1 MAWYPSIYAP
11 RTGGAYDSHHRTAG
25 IAGHSAARRLRGRSR
40 CARSSRRCK
49 WSGFRTATELNK
61 PRRAERANPINT
73 ERARGCKRAAWH
85 YFGRFLNTGGVIE
98 PVGSTHE
105 RAPGTGRGIVSM
117 VIGTSAIVFAAA
129 AAVGVVFAFARPADA
144 RFMHQ
149 CSGKYHAAAKA
160 GCGANAAKAH
170 APLPRGITLGIGDIV
185 SVTIFEPPGGL
196 FVPSDAGARPGNFV
210 TLPNQIVDS
219 NGNITAPY
227 AGTIPAAGRTPS
239 EVQQAINEALGPL
252 PRYRSGK

>member
-1 MAWYPSIYAP
+1 
-11 RTGGAYDSHHRTAG
+11 
-25 IAGHSAARRLRGRSR
+25 
-40 CARSSRRCK
+40 
-49 WSGFRTATELNK
+49 
-61 PRRAERANPINT
+61 
-73 ERARGCKRAAWH
+73 
-85 YFGRFLNTGGVIE
+85 
-98 PVGSTHE
+98 
-105 RAPGTGRGIVSM
+105 M

-170 APLPRGITLGIGDIV
+170 ATLGIGDVV

>member
-1 MAWYPSIYAP
+1 MALAEGN
-11 RTGGAYDSHHRTAG
+11 RNEAG
-25 IAGHSAARRLRGRSR
+25 EG
-40 CARSSRRCK
+40 
-49 WSGFRTATELNK
+49 
-61 PRRAERANPINT
+61 NT
-73 ERARGCKRAAWH
+73 S
-85 YFGRFLNTGGVIE
+85 GVIE
-98 PVGSTHE
+98 PVGSTDE
-105 RAPGTGRGIVSM
+105 RAPGMGRGIVSM
-117 VIGTSAIVFAAA
+117 VIGTSIIVFAAA

-160 GCGANAAKAH
+160 GCGANAAKAR
-170 APLPRGITLGIGDIV
+170 APLPRGITLGIGDVV

-239 EVQQAINEALGPL
+239 EVQQAINEALRAL